1 MTLRFHVAR
10 RSATVLSLCV
20 SAGLAGCVSAPVQGP
35 RVAVMPTP
43 GKPLDLFAAE
53 DQYCRGYA
61 QQALGPD
68 TRGEAAVGAAVVG
81 TLLGAAIGSAT
92 SSRRYNNTA
101 AGAATGLVMGT
112 AIGAGASA
120 DEGRSAQQ
128 RYDIAYE
135 QCMVSKNNQPSRH
148 YGRQP
153 AALVVVPQA
162 APVSAAPTYPP
173 AAYPPPPPGA
183 PPPPPPGVQ
192 PPTPP
197 Q

>member
-1 MTLRFHVAR
+1 MKTTFAHW
-10 RSATVLSLCV
+10 RSAVA
-20 SAGLAGCVSAPVQGP
+20 SACLIGLVGCVSAPQGP

-61 QQALGPD
+61 QQSLGPD
-68 TRGEAAVGAAVVG
+68 TRNEAAVGSAVVG
-81 TLLGAAIGSAT
+81 TILGAAVGSAM
-92 SSRRYNNTA
+92 SGRHYNNTG

-112 AIGAGASA
+112 AIGASNNAA
-120 DEGRSAQQ
+120 DGRSAQQ

-148 YGRQP
+148 YYRQPGTVVYVPQP
-153 AALVVVPQA
+153 AAVAPQ
-162 APVSAAPTYPP
+162 SPP
-173 AAYPPPPPGA
+173 APYYPPPPPPQT
-183 PPPPPPGVQ
+183 PPPPPP
-192 PPTPP
+192 P